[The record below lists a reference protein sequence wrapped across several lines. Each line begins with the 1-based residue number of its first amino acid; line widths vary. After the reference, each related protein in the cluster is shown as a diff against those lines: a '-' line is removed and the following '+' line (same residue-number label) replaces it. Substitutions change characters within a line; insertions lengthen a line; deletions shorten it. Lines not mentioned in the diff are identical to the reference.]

1 MKIESK
7 KLRQVIGL
15 SALAGLGLL
24 GAGVGPA
31 DAHPV
36 TPAQNGYHRRTA
48 PAANRPAAVRQHSPH
63 DFDGDGIPNWND
75 GDVDGDGIFNSH
87 DRNNYKLNHR
97 SYRTTRVTR
106 LSRWQ
111 DRDHD
116 GIPNWKDRDIDGDGK
131 VNRYD
136 LDRDGDGVMNRRDS
150 KPRDRR
156 RN

>member
-7 KLRQVIGL
+7 KLGL
-15 SALAGLGLL
+15 GAVAALALL
-24 GAGVGPA
+24 GTGVQPA
-31 DAHPV
+31 AARPAPS
-36 TPAQNGYHRRTA
+36 PAQNGYHRRSA
-48 PAANRPAAVRQHSPH
+48 VSPSRPAAVRQQRPH

-75 GDVDGDGIFNSH
+75 GDIDGDGIFNAH
-87 DRNNYKLNHR
+87 DSNDYHFNHR
-97 SYRTTRVTR
+97 SYRSTRVTS
-106 LSRWQ
+106 LPRWQ

-131 VNRYD
+131 LNRYD
-136 LDRDGDGVMNRRDS
+136 LDRDGDGVRNRRDY